1 MKLKIALAALFAM
14 LTLSVG
20 AQNNTDNNAQNTE
33 KTEQVGHHKHF
44 KGRKAEGLKG
54 KVGEGCTSENGE
66 VAKCR
71 KGEGEKCRKHAAGGK
86 NGKEFDAR
94 KMARHRADRLK
105 EDLALTD
112 AQYEKVYALCL
123 EQAEQM
129 KARHEAAK
137 AAKAEA
143 LEKASEN
150 GTEKGDIKPQRPRG
164 AERAKMRKAEDDKLK
179 AILTEEQFAK
189 YKELRAQRHRKAD
202 NKKAE

>member
-44 KGRKAEGLKG
+44 KGRKGEGLKG
-54 KVGEGCTSENGE
+54 KVGEGYTSENGE

-86 NGKEFDAR
+86 NGKEFDAQ

-150 GTEKGDIKPQRPRG
+150 GTEKGDVKPQRPRG
-164 AERAKMRKAEDDKLK
+164 AERAKMHDTEEAKLK
-179 AILTEEQFAK
+179 TILTEEQFAK

>member
-1 MKLKIALAALFAM
+1 MKLKIALAALFTM

-33 KTEQVGHHKHF
+33 KTEQVRNHKHF
-44 KGRKAEGLKG
+44 KGRKGECFKDKA
-54 KVGEGCTSENGE
+54 GEGFE
-66 VAKCR
+66 CR

-112 AQYEKVYALCL
+112 EQYEKVYALCL
-123 EQAEQM
+123 EQTEQM

-150 GTEKGDIKPQRPRG
+150 GTEKGDVKPQRPRG
-164 AERAKMRKAEDDKLK
+164 AEWAKIRKAEDDKLK
-179 AILTEEQFAK
+179 TILTEEQFAK